1 MRLRTGETIQTYAR
15 KSAPQKWK
23 TPSCVNDG
31 EVADKASGR
40 SPALIHHTTHSET
53 LQGSVPNSEGGEAT
67 MCAAGWELRGH
78 AEDGVDELALRYS
91 IALSD
96 PADLTFADCVH
107 RLVTLDRSAGTLHR
121 SEPEARRNPL
131 LDEPMV
137 LLDDV
142 VQKGRCSATTAPAEF
157 AGLLEFGDRAG
168 VGQTPIYVD
177 HAWRGTASGQCE
189 AQEQLRRDQ
198 VPFG

>member
-1 MRLRTGETIQTYAR
+1 MY
-15 KSAPQKWK
+15 
-23 TPSCVNDG
+23 
-31 EVADKASGR
+31 
-40 SPALIHHTTHSET
+40 
-53 LQGSVPNSEGGEAT
+53 
-67 MCAAGWELRGH
+67 AAGWELRGH
-78 AEDGVDELALRYS
+78 AEDGVDELALRYG
-91 IALSD
+91 IALSY

-121 SEPEARRNPL
+121 SEPKVRRNPP

-142 VQKGRCSATTAPAEF
+142 VQIGRCSATTAPAEF
-157 AGLLEFGDRAG
+157 AGLLEFGDCAG
-168 VGQTPIYVD
+168 VRWMPIYVD

-198 VPFG
+198 VPFVTT

>member
-1 MRLRTGETIQTYAR
+1 
-15 KSAPQKWK
+15 
-23 TPSCVNDG
+23 
-31 EVADKASGR
+31 
-40 SPALIHHTTHSET
+40 
-53 LQGSVPNSEGGEAT
+53 
-67 MCAAGWELRGH
+67 MCPAGWKLCGH

-121 SEPEARRNPL
+121 SEPEARRNPP

-142 VQKGRCSATTAPAEF
+142 VQVRCRSATTAATEF
-157 AGLLEFGDRAG
+157 TGLLQLGDRAG
-168 VGQTPIYVD
+168 VGWMPVHVD
-177 HAWRGTASGQCE
+177 YSWPRSPS
-189 AQEQLRRDQ
+189 R
-198 VPFG
+198 

>member
-1 MRLRTGETIQTYAR
+1 
-15 KSAPQKWK
+15 
-23 TPSCVNDG
+23 
-31 EVADKASGR
+31 
-40 SPALIHHTTHSET
+40 
-53 LQGSVPNSEGGEAT
+53 

-96 PADLTFADCVH
+96 PADLTFADNVH

-121 SEPEARRNPL
+121 SEPEARRNSL

-142 VQKGRCSATTAPAEF
+142 VQIGRRSATTAR
-157 AGLLEFGDRAG
+157 LSHRS
-168 VGQTPIYVD
+168 
-177 HAWRGTASGQCE
+177 ASTRR
-189 AQEQLRRDQ
+189 LRWHKPDARRR
-198 VPFG
+198 